1 MISTLA
7 ALAGGT
13 GLGFLYW
20 KFIGCSSGSC
30 GITSNKYMSMF
41 LGALLGLM
49 LSGDLARAQE
59 AAKLQNVDHK
69 VFETKM
75 KAKNVVIL
83 DVRTPGEFKSGYIP
97 GAINIDIYAADF
109 QTQVQKLDKS
119 KTYLVYCRSGAR
131 SSNAGNFMVTNGFKE
146 VYNLQGGMMG
156 WRGAVQR

>member
-1 MISTLA
+1 MISTLT

-20 KFIGCSSGSC
+20 KFIGCSNGSC

-59 AAKLQNVDHK
+59 AAKLQNVDQK
-69 VFETKM
+69 AFEAKM
-75 KAKNVVIL
+75 KAKDVVIL

>member
-7 ALAGGT
+7 AITGGT

-30 GITSNKYMSMF
+30 AITSNKYMSMF
-41 LGALLGLM
+41 FGALLGLM

-59 AAKLQNVDHK
+59 APK
-69 VFETKM
+69 VQQIEQKSFEAKM

-83 DVRTPGEFKSGYIP
+83 DVRTASEYKGGYIP
-97 GAINIDIYAADF
+97 GAVNIDIYGADF
-109 QTQVQKLDKS
+109 QSQVLKLDKS

-131 SSNAGNFMVTNGFKE
+131 STNASNFMISNGFKE
-146 VYNLQGGMMG
+146 VYNLKGGMMG
-156 WRGAVQR
+156 WSGTVQK

>member
-59 AAKLQNVDHK
+59 AAKLQNVNQK
-69 VFETKM
+69 AFEAKM

>member
-1 MISTLA
+1 
-7 ALAGGT
+7 
-13 GLGFLYW
+13 
-20 KFIGCSSGSC
+20 
-30 GITSNKYMSMF
+30 
-41 LGALLGLM
+41 M

-59 AAKLQNVDHK
+59 AAKLQNVDQK

-131 SSNAGNFMVTNGFKE
+131 SSNAGNLMVTNGFKE